1 MDISLFVK
9 LVDEQQECD
18 DRLEY
23 ADGNRNEFVCSHEY
37 SPSRGLNLT
46 LHFVP
51 SCPSYIGGKM
61 MRNVQGAQ

>member
-18 DRLEY
+18 DCLEC

-37 SPSRGLNLT
+37 SPSRGALFNVT
-46 LHFVP
+46 F
-51 SCPSYIGGKM
+51 CPAMPLIYWG
-61 MRNVQGAQ
+61 QDDA

>member
-18 DRLEY
+18 DCLEY